1 LRIFLTTTAILLI
14 AVLTTAL
21 VGPYFI
27 DWSQHRAAIEAQL
40 SRAVSLPVKLAGPI
54 DAALLPTPYVTLA
67 ELSIDDGK
75 GDPIFSC
82 RRVRLELALAP
93 LVRGVWRFTDAT
105 IDGARIQ
112 LQRGANGAIQPP
124 PLTVAMAPESI
135 GLDSIAFRDATIELA
150 GADGAAPIFIEGLG
164 LTANADSLRG
174 PFRGSG
180 KAKGWG
186 QAFTFHFATG
196 VLKDDTLPIKFV
208 ADFGAALNADFDG
221 ALSAGRAT
229 PLSFLGAATL
239 SGASGAA
246 PWRVSGALN
255 ADLNGAK
262 IEQMEARLGAE
273 DERALALQGSAEA
286 RFGAAPRVSATLTAK
301 ELNVDALLRDKG
313 AATAPPKRAAEALAA
328 VFSATGIE
336 RGPPLPIS
344 VKIDTPAIIL
354 GGDTIS
360 EASLQAFAAPGAP
373 VSIALQ
379 AGAPGGRLSASGD
392 IELGPAAHFKGPIS
406 VSVDDISRL
415 RDWLGQDNPDFQA
428 RLAAVA
434 DALPYR
440 SASLAGDV
448 DISGASF
455 AARDMTLTLARSVL
469 KGAAAFTAAQGA
481 DRARLFIDL
490 KTDALDLDALPNF
503 VAGGQVLSD
512 IDLSVALEARAS
524 RIAHFGEG
532 AIETGSFALRLDKN
546 GDDVTIDHLSIAVS
560 GATLEANGAI
570 KGGERWLNIDLDAER
585 LRDFALLT
593 RRIAP
598 GAISDA
604 LIERAGPLSPAK
616 LGFTAKASGPARDNF
631 WTPDSLVVR
640 GVVGATRVNAIVERS
655 ASSDG
660 LSANL
665 SLDAPE
671 VSALLRQLG
680 VQALPLT
687 GLGRGAVNARAE
699 GDWSKGFSGEA
710 TSSLAGAELGWSG
723 RIFGAD
729 SLLQGQVKLKA
740 ANVMPLL
747 ASLGIAAQDARQG
760 AVADLSAGVT
770 WREGEIALS
779 RLKGVFARANV
790 LGDLVYR
797 RNAADGANNATPAQ
811 VEGALSIDRL
821 GLGELASLALGP
833 SQPAKAGAIWSD
845 AKFSPALA
853 NPPMAAIALKIAA
866 LDLTSDLVGRDA
878 SLTLKARPGV
888 ISFDDLAM
896 HLAGGTA
903 GGAATLR
910 RDGANAA
917 LSGKIAFDSIAL
929 DRPGF
934 AAGLAGSLDFASTG
948 QSPAGLVS
956 GLAGS
961 GVLKLSGA
969 LVRRLDPDALSRIM
983 ATAQRPDFDIEQID
997 LPRLVAR
1004 ELDRRE
1010 FQVADASAPATLT
1023 AGVVR
1028 AGPFAAAQRASGDA
1042 SAEIGLDLRSLS
1054 LDIQVAV
1061 SERQAPKFWSG
1072 APPAI
1077 SVAVKGPPDALS
1089 RDIDAAALANG
1100 LEAQAITRESARI
1113 ADIEADIRERAAL
1126 NRVLKASRYM
1136 RQRELELEAYAADQA
1151 RLKSDADRR
1160 RVEAQTLKASEETQK
1175 AAEDARRAADEARKA
1190 QEEARKA
1197 NEMAPPLPAD
1207 AAPSPAPSAIFAPA
1221 AAAPAPPTPPPRPS
1235 RAPVDPSSS
1244 GIY

>member
-1 LRIFLTTTAILLI
+1 LRVFLTTTAILLI
-14 AVLTTAL
+14 AVLTAAL

-27 DWSQHRAAIEAQL
+27 DWSQHRATIEAQL
-40 SRAVSLPVKLAGPI
+40 SRAVGLPVRLAGPI

-67 ELSIDDGK
+67 DLSIDDGK
-75 GDPIFSC
+75 GDAIFSS

-105 IDGARIQ
+105 IEGARIE
-112 LQRGANGAIQPP
+112 LQRSANGTIQPP
-124 PLTVAMAPESI
+124 PLTGAMAPESI
-135 GLDSIAFRDATIELA
+135 GLDSIAFRDTTIELA
-150 GADGAAPIFIEGLG
+150 GADGAAPILIEGLG

-180 KAKGWG
+180 KAKGSG
-186 QAFTFHFATG
+186 QPFAFHFATG
-196 VLKDDTLPIKFV
+196 VLKGDALPIKFV

-229 PLSFLGAATL
+229 PLSFLGAASLSSTSGATPWRL
-239 SGASGAA
+239 SG
-246 PWRVSGALN
+246 VLN

-262 IEQMEARLGAE
+262 MEQMEARLGAE

-313 AATAPPKRAAEALAA
+313 ADSAPPKRAAEALAA
-328 VFSATGIE
+328 LFSATGIE

-360 EASLQAFAAPGAP
+360 ETSLQANAAPDAP

-379 AGAPGGRLSASGD
+379 TSGPGGRISASGD

-415 RDWLGQDNPDFQA
+415 RDWLSQDDPDLQA

-440 SASLAGDV
+440 SGSLAGDV

-455 AARDMTLTLARSVL
+455 AARDITLTLARSVL

-481 DRARLFIDL
+481 DRARLFMDL
-490 KTDALDLDALPNF
+490 KTDALDLDVLPNF
-503 VAGGQVLSD
+503 VAGGHVLSD

-585 LRDFALLT
+585 LRDFALLA

-598 GAISDA
+598 GAITDA
-604 LIERAGPLSPAK
+604 LVERAGPLSPAK
-616 LGFTAKASGPARDNF
+616 LGFTAKASGPPRDSV

-640 GVVGATRVNAIVERS
+640 GVVGATRVNAIVGRA

-671 VSALLRQLG
+671 VSALLRQFG
-680 VQALPLT
+680 VASAPLT

-723 RIFGAD
+723 KILGAD
-729 SLLQGQVKLKA
+729 SVLQGQVKLKA

-760 AVADLSAGVT
+760 AAADLSAGVT
-770 WREGEIALS
+770 WRGDEIALS

-797 RNAADGANNATPAQ
+797 RNAADGDAPAE

-821 GLGELASLALGP
+821 ALGDLASLTLGRPQPPKP
-833 SQPAKAGAIWSD
+833 SAIWSD
-845 AKFSPALA
+845 AKFSSPLA
-853 NPPMAAIALKIAA
+853 NPPMAAIAFKIAA
-866 LDLTSDLVGRDA
+866 LDLTGDLVGRDA

-896 HLAGGTA
+896 HLAGGTV
-903 GGAATLR
+903 GGEATLR

-917 LSGKIAFDSIAL
+917 LSGKVAFDSIAL

-961 GVLKLSGA
+961 GVLKLGGA
-969 LVRRLDPDALSRIM
+969 QVRRLDPDALSRIM
-983 ATAQRPDFDIEQID
+983 AIAQRPDFDVEQID

-1004 ELDRRE
+1004 ELDRRA
-1010 FQVADASAPATLT
+1010 FQIADASAPATLT

-1042 SAEIGLDLRSLS
+1042 SAEIGFDLRSLS
-1054 LDIQVAV
+1054 LDVQVAV

-1077 SVAVKGPPDALS
+1077 SVSVKGPPDALA

-1100 LEAQAITRESARI
+1100 LEAQAIARESARI

-1160 RVEAQTLKASEETQK
+1160 RVEAQTLKASEEAQK

-1190 QEEARKA
+1190 QDEARKA
-1197 NEMAPPLPAD
+1197 NEMAPPLPVD

-1221 AAAPAPPTPPPRPS
+1221 AAAPALPTPPPRPS
-1235 RAPVDPSSS
+1235 RPPVDPSSS